1 MSRLDGMMSARF
13 DGALK
18 AIILLTIPVFAILS
32 VISVRAL
39 YIDGS
44 HYLLNVILSNDF
56 FIAAKARTFVHVST
70 QILPLLLLKAGVGDL
85 NVLIR
90 AYTIDLCLYPLAVWA
105 LVLWR
110 AVKSDEL
117 AIYCTLFA
125 VIYLNGMYF
134 HGESI
139 PTYAFTVLV
148 FSILDSKAKIAWP
161 WAIAGAISC
170 FILILSYEA
179 TLFLGALLAV
189 RGTLRLIYHPDPGQR
204 VLTLAMV
211 ILSLASSASAAYFL
225 IYTQHHYPLAPVTE
239 LSLLWQNH
247 QCALSAVS
255 GGLFFLVRCGWTRQ
269 YASSVTVLGALLA
282 ALLFIPFLWA
292 TPYQTHMVRA
302 FLGLI
307 LFGCLGLLLVSP
319 YFSPWLRPTDAGS
332 VIPLIL
338 LASLSIAHV
347 YHLDGFRKY
356 HRYVEQLVNIVP
368 GHIPDEAIPTETRS
382 VYGSIWANASQSL
395 LLQCRNS
402 AQGIV
407 DAPQNYWWQ
416 PFSPLL
422 PPVLP
427 PQIYKSKS
435 LFGNPVVTER
445 CERR

>member
-18 AIILLTIPVFAILS
+18 GIILLTIPVFAILS

-44 HYLLNVILSNDF
+44 HYLLNVILSSDF

-117 AIYCTLFA
+117 AVYCTLFA
-125 VIYLNGMYF
+125 VVYLNGMYF

-148 FSILDSKAKIAWP
+148 FSILDSKAKIAWR
-161 WAIAGAISC
+161 WAIAGVISC

-204 VLTLAMV
+204 VLTLATV

-225 IYTQHHYPLAPVTE
+225 IYTQHGQPLAPVTE

-255 GGLFFLVRCGWTRQ
+255 GGGVSPGSLRLDASIRIVRHDARRVAGGSPVHSIPVGDTLSNPYGQSISRPDTVRLPRVAAGFTLFFAVVASDRCGQRDSPHPAREPLDCARLPLGWISEVPSLRRAARQ
-269 YASSVTVLGALLA
+269 
-282 ALLFIPFLWA
+282 
-292 TPYQTHMVRA
+292 HRA
-302 FLGLI
+302 
-307 LFGCLGLLLVSP
+307 
-319 YFSPWLRPTDAGS
+319 R
-332 VIPLIL
+332 
-338 LASLSIAHV
+338 AH
-347 YHLDGFRKY
+347 
-356 HRYVEQLVNIVP
+356 P
-368 GHIPDEAIPTETRS
+368 G
-382 VYGSIWANASQSL
+382 
-395 LLQCRNS
+395 
-402 AQGIV
+402 
-407 DAPQNYWWQ
+407 
-416 PFSPLL
+416 
-422 PPVLP
+422 
-427 PQIYKSKS
+427 
-435 LFGNPVVTER
+435 
-445 CERR
+445 

>member
-1 MSRLDGMMSARF
+1 MKRVDGIMTTRF

-18 AIILLTIPVFAILS
+18 GIILLTIPVFAFLS
-32 VISVRAL
+32 IISVRAL
-39 YIDGS
+39 YVDGS

-56 FIAAKARTFVHVST
+56 FIAAKARTFVHIST

-110 AVKSDEL
+110 AAKCHEL
-117 AIYCTLFA
+117 AVYCTLFA
-125 VIYLNGMYF
+125 VVYLNGMYF

-148 FSILDSKAKIAWP
+148 FSILDSKARIEWP
-161 WAIAGAISC
+161 WAIAGTISC
-170 FILILSYEA
+170 FILTLSYEA

-189 RGTLRLIYHPDPGQR
+189 RGILRLIYHPNPGQR

-211 ILSLASSASAAYFL
+211 ILSFASSVSAAYFL
-225 IYTQHHYPLAPVTE
+225 IYTQHGQPLAPVTQV
-239 LSLLWQNH
+239 SLLWENR

-269 YASSVTVLGALLA
+269 HALSVTALGALLA
-282 ALLFIPFLWA
+282 VLLFVPFLWA
-292 TPYQTHMVRA
+292 TPWQTHMVRG
-302 FLGLI
+302 FIGLI

-319 YFSPWLRPTDAGS
+319 HFSWLRPTHAGS

-338 LASLSIAHV
+338 IASLSIAHV
-347 YHLDGFRKY
+347 YHLEGFRKY

-368 GHIPDEAIPTETRS
+368 GRIPEEVIPTETQS
-382 VYGSIWANASQSL
+382 VYSSVWANASQSL
-395 LLQCRNS
+395 LLQCRNG
-402 AQGIV
+402 ARGIV

-416 PFSPLL
+416 PFSPLV

-427 PQIYKSKS
+427 PQVYKSKS
-435 LFGNPVVTER
+435 LFGNPVVNER